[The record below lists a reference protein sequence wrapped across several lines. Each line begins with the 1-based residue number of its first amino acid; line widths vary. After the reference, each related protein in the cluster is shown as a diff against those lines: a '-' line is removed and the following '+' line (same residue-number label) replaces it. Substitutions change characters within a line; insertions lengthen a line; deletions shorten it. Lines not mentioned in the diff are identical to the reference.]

1 MEYERMSRYLHSRTN
16 ESKPQ
21 SVSTK
26 LQGQINNSDGGA
38 VYAVSQ
44 NQLVRRFLILGSEGR
59 SYYASQAD
67 KLDLAVDAVE
77 SIVKNDPYAALA
89 TLKDVAET
97 HAAAKKTPSILLLA
111 HLVSHADL
119 NVRKAAYALLPV
131 VLETPTMFYD
141 FMEFIKHSGTHVGRN
156 AKTGK
161 QEQKSG
167 MRGMGTGFMNA
178 LRAWWNDRD
187 NNTLSYW
194 VRKYKGRN
202 DWKLRDVLRLLHIN
216 PSDKV
221 QEALL
226 GFSVKNKLSDNLDPE
241 VVKDTAV
248 QRVLYYEMA
257 QVADDANQVINC
269 IKLAKLTHE
278 MIPSKWH
285 NDPRVWFALVVDMPY
300 AALVRSLGRTSA
312 LNLTKPLSSGEKIIV
327 AKLTDAELI
336 KRSKIHP
343 VALLNALMVYKQGHG
358 DKGSLSWVVNQQIV
372 AALETAFYTAFGNVE
387 PTGKR
392 IFVALDVSGSMS
404 SANINGLKLSA
415 RDASLAMVLV
425 TTRVEPSTF
434 VGGFSSNFIPL
445 AINKN
450 TNLDDG
456 IRLINR
462 LPFDATNLGSAV
474 NYAIKHGIEVDT
486 FIVYT
491 DNEVNCGENPKTA
504 INRYR
509 KQVNPDAKVIMVG
522 MALNNFTCADPN
534 DPNMLDVVGFDAT
547 APQIM
552 SEFINGNL

>member
-1 MEYERMSRYLHSRTN
+1 MSRYLHNRTN

-21 SVSTK
+21 SVTTK
-26 LQGQINNSDGGA
+26 LAGQIYNSDGGA

-44 NQLVRRFLILGSEGR
+44 NQLVCRFLILGSEGS

-67 KLDLAVDAVE
+67 KLDLALGAVE

-111 HLVSHADL
+111 HLVSHTDL
-119 NVRKAAYALLPV
+119 KVRQAAYELLPV

-141 FMEFIKHSGTHVGRN
+141 FMEFIKHSGTHTGRN

-161 QEQKSG
+161 LEQKSG
-167 MRGMGTGFMNA
+167 VRGMGTGFMNA
-178 LRAWWNDRD
+178 LRVWWNDRD

-202 DWKLRDVLRLLHIN
+202 EWKLRDVLRLLHIN
-216 PSDKV
+216 PSNKV

-226 GFSVKNKLSDNLDPE
+226 GFSVKNKLSNNLDPE
-241 VVKDTAV
+241 VVKDEAI

-285 NDPRVWFALVVDMPY
+285 NDPRVWFELITDMPY

-327 AKLTDAELI
+327 ARLTNPESI

-358 DKGSLSWVVNQQIV
+358 DKGSLSWTVNQQIV

-404 SANINGLKLSA
+404 SANVNGLKLSA
-415 RDASLAMVLV
+415 RDASLAMALV

-450 TNLDDG
+450 TTLDEG

-491 DNEVNCGENPKTA
+491 DNEVNSGENPKTA

-509 KQVNPDAKVIMVG
+509 KAVNPDAKVIMVG
-522 MALNNFTCADPN
+522 MAMNQFTCADPN
-534 DPNMLDVVGFDAT
+534 DSNMLDVVGFDAT